1 MKKCNHSNPDCIR
14 CSFEDCEEKK
24 KLYEKHNINKS
35 NEKTTEAD
43 DDTDSS
49 TYLSLLSYIP

>member
-1 MKKCNHSNPDCIR
+1 MKKCNHSDPDCLR
-14 CSFEDCEEKK
+14 CSIEDCEEKK
-24 KLYEKHNINKS
+24 KLYERHKMKENK
-35 NEKTTEAD
+35 KADKKD